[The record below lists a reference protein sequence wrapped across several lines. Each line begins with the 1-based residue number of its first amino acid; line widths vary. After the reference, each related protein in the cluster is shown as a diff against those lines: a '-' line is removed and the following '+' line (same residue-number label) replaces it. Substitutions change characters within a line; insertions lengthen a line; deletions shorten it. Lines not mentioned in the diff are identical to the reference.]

1 MLSEGRSLAC
11 QMRYA
16 EALEFLQVAMEKA
29 PADPRPVYL
38 IAYSQASLG
47 DKTSAGASLKAA
59 CTLEKKSSGFNW
71 SQYMERVQGPMRAWM
86 EKERQLGLRTTPGR

>member
-1 MLSEGRSLAC
+1 
-11 QMRYA
+11 MRYA

-86 EKERQLGLRTTPGR
+86 EKERHRQLQTTPGR